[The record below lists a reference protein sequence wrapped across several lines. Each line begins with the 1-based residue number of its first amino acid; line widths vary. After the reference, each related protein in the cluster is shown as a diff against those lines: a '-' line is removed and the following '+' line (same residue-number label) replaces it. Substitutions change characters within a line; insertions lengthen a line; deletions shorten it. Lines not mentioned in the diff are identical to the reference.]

1 MDFGSVPSATEATE
15 TTEATEATEATERKE
30 SAPPSSDTLGSP
42 VSNSIAP
49 PTVAPRRDPFSIN
62 ALQWLQRFGSLAALI
77 ILVIVASILSPTFL
91 TGNNIRPQLQL
102 FAVQTAL
109 ISAGQTLVILTGG
122 IDLSVGS
129 LLAVG
134 STLAA
139 QLAIARAPLIL
150 IIALP
155 ILLCGAIGTIS
166 GTIIAR
172 TRIQPIVVT
181 LAMLIAARGVARL
194 IGGNHQLD
202 LSQLPDTVFAGNLNT
217 VVPIPG
223 IATIPLGPV
232 PLLGAIPLS
241 IALVVIVYLAVSLF
255 LTRTVPGRYVFAVG
269 GNERAAR
276 LSGVAADRVKVTV
289 YAISGLLA
297 GLAGVLFASSYQN
310 ADPANDATLFELTT
324 IAAVVVGG
332 TSLLGGT
339 GGVWRTL
346 VGGLIL
352 VVLNALFIQL
362 GLPQPTQ
369 LIAQGLIIVG
379 AVALQAGSSS

>member
-1 MDFGSVPSATEATE
+1 MDIGSVPSTGEVRPQGGT
-15 TTEATEATEATERKE
+15 
-30 SAPPSSDTLGSP
+30 
-42 VSNSIAP
+42 VSTPEGPGPNLASP
-49 PTVAPRRDPFSIN
+49 PTVAPRRDPFRIR
-62 ALQWLQRFGSLAALI
+62 ALQWLQQFGALAALV

-139 QLAIARAPLIL
+139 QLAIAGAPLIL

-166 GTIIAR
+166 GAIIAR

-181 LAMLIAARGVARL
+181 LAMLIAVRGVARL

-202 LSQLPDTVFAGNLNT
+202 LSQLPDTTFAGNLNT

-241 IALVVIVYLAVSLF
+241 VALVVIVYLVVSLF
-255 LTRTVPGRYVFAVG
+255 LARTVVGRYVFAVG

-276 LSGVAADRVKVTV
+276 LSGVAADRVKITV

-352 VVLNALFIQL
+352 VVLNALFTQL